1 MLRAALFLSLLLF
14 AAFATQAE
22 AARQLVTL
30 HTFCSE
36 ADCADG
42 QFPGAGL
49 VRDARGDF
57 YGTASQGGAHGQGVI
72 YELDKQGKQF
82 VFKVVHSFCRDCGEG
97 WLPGAGLIVDVDGN
111 LYGTTGAGGPKDCGT
126 VFELKRRKLI
136 TLHAFCATDDD
147 GNIPVAGVT
156 YAGQASGAPYDG
168 TSPLYGATGDGGT
181 HNLGAVFKLTRNGKG
196 KWKAK
201 TLYSF
206 CSQAQ
211 CADGLGPS
219 GEVSLDGA
227 GNLYGVTSFGGIS
240 NGGVIYKIA
249 PTGESTLWKFCL
261 GGCESGANP
270 SGPLLRNEQG
280 HLTGTTL
287 NTTSENGNVY
297 EFDGGGIHIL
307 HTFCSPPDC
316 TDGYAPS
323 AGVVTA
329 GGVLYGTTSLGGTGE
344 NGVGAG
350 TVFQIFANTFTTLYD
365 FCSKQNCT
373 DGRIPE
379 GQLALDPVGNLFGIT
394 AQGGNGSGTVF
405 ELKQ

>member
-1 MLRAALFLSLLLF
+1 MLRAALFLTFLSLAV
-14 AAFATQAE
+14 AAQAD
-22 AARQLVTL
+22 ARQLVTL

-36 ADCADG
+36 ANCADG

-49 VRDARGDF
+49 VRDARGNF

-82 VFKVVHSFCRDCGEG
+82 VFKVLHSFCRDCGEG
-97 WLPGAGLIVDVDGN
+97 WLPHAGLILDAEGN

-126 VFELKRRKLI
+126 VFEFKRRKVI

-147 GNIPVAGVT
+147 GNIPVAGLT

-181 HNLGAVFKLTRNGKG
+181 HNLGAVFKLARNGKG

-206 CSQAQ
+206 CSLNQ

-219 GEVSLDGA
+219 GEVALDDA
-227 GNLYGVTSFGGIS
+227 GNLYGVTSLGGSNS
-240 NGGVIYKIA
+240 NGGTIYKISG
-249 PTGESTLWKFCL
+249 TSEKVLWNFCL
-261 GGCESGANP
+261 GGCQGGANP
-270 SGPLLRNEQG
+270 NGSLLRDAQG
-280 HLTGTTL
+280 HLIGTTL

-297 EFDGGGIHIL
+297 EFDGSGLHIL

-316 TDGYAPS
+316 ADGYGPM
-323 AGVVTA
+323 AGLVTSGA
-329 GGVLYGTTSLGGTGE
+329 VLYGTTTEGGSGA

-350 TVFQIFANTFTTLYD
+350 TVFQIFGNTFTTLYD
-365 FCSKQNCT
+365 FCSEQNCT

-379 GQLALDPVGNLFGIT
+379 GQLALDPAGNLFGVT
-394 AQGGNGSGTVF
+394 SQGGNGSGIVF